1 VLVTNNSVPLVDRK
15 PTGRAAVFFDRDGVL
30 AIPEFREGRSFAVRR
45 LEDFALYADAEESVR
60 RVKELGAVAVV
71 VTNQP
76 DVGNG
81 LVGQAIVEEMHHR
94 LRRMLPVD
102 AVYACYHT
110 RADGCA
116 CRKPKPG
123 MLLAASND
131 LGIDLSRS
139 VIIGDRASD
148 VAAGREVGCRA
159 IFIERGYRDEDSTGA
174 AWVAASLTEAVDH
187 LCAYF
192 ALANRDDIHLDRMG
206 ADAEIV

>member
-1 VLVTNNSVPLVDRK
+1 VVITNGGARLVDKK

-30 AIPEFREGRSFAVRR
+30 AIPEIRDGRSFAVRR
-45 LEDFALYADAEESVR
+45 VEDFAVYTDAQESVR
-60 RVKELGAVAVV
+60 RVKALGAFAVV

-81 LVGQAIVEEMHHR
+81 LVSRAIVEEMHER
-94 LRRMLPVD
+94 LRLMLPVD

-110 RADGCA
+110 RADNCG

-139 VIIGDRASD
+139 VMVGDRATD
-148 VAAGREVGCRA
+148 VAAGHAAGCRA
-159 IFIERGYRDEDSTGA
+159 VQIARGNSDEDSAGA
-174 AWVAASLTEAVDH
+174 DWVAATLTEAVDH
-187 LCAYF
+187 ICAYLG
-192 ALANRDDIHLDRMG
+192 AAGRD
-206 ADAEIV
+206 EIKFGRSGS